1 LKDNNYI
8 KEIRKKAEEIIK
20 HKELK
25 AFEESDIKK
34 VIEELQ
40 IHQIELE
47 LQNDELKNTQNE
59 LWKSKNK
66 YQQLFDNA
74 PIAYIVFNDALDI
87 IDLNEKASSL
97 LGASIET
104 LKKKNFSK
112 YVTPDSQDSFYLHI
126 KSAVETQTKVISE
139 LKIINNF
146 RDIKWIHIES
156 TALQD
161 CDGSQCILSGFFDL
175 SGRKLMEDNLLMEKE
190 KAELLYKISP
200 VGIFTINHENKVSSW
215 NDRMAELTG
224 ITSKEILGKQCTAL
238 KDMFA
243 DTSCDIFQ
251 ITSKRPVYGYKTNLF
266 SETGETLN
274 ISLNIES
281 IYETGG
287 YPTGSIVSIEDI
299 TETVKATAELK
310 RFRVA
315 IDNIQ
320 DNIFIINSEKLEIL
334 DANEAACYT
343 LGYTR
348 EELLDL
354 KPHEM
359 QAEFDKDQLLKIL
372 KGLKSENKTTLR
384 LETKHKKKNGLV
396 FDVEVFIQLIDD
408 LQKGLLIIVARDISQ
423 RKETEK
429 HILFQQSF
437 LKSIVENLPVG
448 IFAKDP
454 RIDFKYVIW
463 NSKMEEIT
471 GYDADSIIGKND
483 FELYLDQEVAKYYRD
498 IDETVIFEGKIID
511 IEEELPLSKSV
522 KRTVHTVKVPVFS
535 SENEPN
541 YILAIVEDV
550 TELKR
555 SQQEIKESEEKY
567 RLLYESST
575 ESIMIISDRIIDCN
589 YTTLNIFNCDKN
601 KIIGKRFLE
610 FSPKKQPNG
619 KSSEIEYISITRKVF
634 AGEQMFFS
642 WQLIDCIGKIIDVE
656 VSMKSIKLK
665 SEYYIIATIR
675 DITERNRYQQELQKR
690 EQEFKALIENAPD
703 IIARFDKN
711 LKLLYVNPVIE
722 KELNISREIILKDKN
737 IELPLPKNFRNEFDK
752 LIDEVFRNATE
763 RTMETYFGN
772 APDRKYFYLRIS
784 PEFSEHGFVET
795 VLVAAR
801 DISNL
806 KNTEQ
811 MLLKAKEAAEIANR
825 SKSEFLANIS
835 HEIRTPLNSILGF
848 SELLMDHSG
857 HNEKFKK
864 YSKWYSFKRK
874 ESIEPYQ

>member
-224 ITSKEILGKQCTAL
+224 IISKEILGKQCTAL

-384 LETKHKKKNGLV
+384 LETNIKKRM
-396 FDVEVFIQLIDD
+396 
-408 LQKGLLIIVARDISQ
+408 AWYS
-423 RKETEK
+423 
-429 HILFQQSF
+429 
-437 LKSIVENLPVG
+437 
-448 IFAKDP
+448 
-454 RIDFKYVIW
+454 
-463 NSKMEEIT
+463 M
-471 GYDADSIIGKND
+471 
-483 FELYLDQEVAKYYRD
+483 
-498 IDETVIFEGKIID
+498 
-511 IEEELPLSKSV
+511 SKS
-522 KRTVHTVKVPVFS
+522 S
-535 SENEPN
+535 YN
-541 YILAIVEDV
+541 
-550 TELKR
+550 
-555 SQQEIKESEEKY
+555 
-567 RLLYESST
+567 
-575 ESIMIISDRIIDCN
+575 
-589 YTTLNIFNCDKN
+589 
-601 KIIGKRFLE
+601 
-610 FSPKKQPNG
+610 
-619 KSSEIEYISITRKVF
+619 
-634 AGEQMFFS
+634 
-642 WQLIDCIGKIIDVE
+642 
-656 VSMKSIKLK
+656 
-665 SEYYIIATIR
+665 
-675 DITERNRYQQELQKR
+675 
-690 EQEFKALIENAPD
+690 
-703 IIARFDKN
+703 
-711 LKLLYVNPVIE
+711 
-722 KELNISREIILKDKN
+722 
-737 IELPLPKNFRNEFDK
+737 
-752 LIDEVFRNATE
+752 
-763 RTMETYFGN
+763 
-772 APDRKYFYLRIS
+772 
-784 PEFSEHGFVET
+784 
-795 VLVAAR
+795 
-801 DISNL
+801 
-806 KNTEQ
+806 
-811 MLLKAKEAAEIANR
+811 
-825 SKSEFLANIS
+825 
-835 HEIRTPLNSILGF
+835 
-848 SELLMDHSG
+848 
-857 HNEKFKK
+857 
-864 YSKWYSFKRK
+864 
-874 ESIEPYQ
+874 